1 MDKELIGAV
10 IAAVIGS
17 NALWGFIQFLM
28 ERKDKKED
36 CSKKIVEM
44 IEKLDEKFDEKI
56 NELDNKSTERGDK
69 LDKKFDD
76 KFIELNNRS
85 TERNTR
91 LHEKI
96 DKLDNEITEN
106 IVIECRV
113 RIIKFMDEIIEGWEH
128 SFDSYVQIMQDIT
141 NYERYCA
148 EHPLFKNHQTVATIE
163 HIKADYQER
172 LEKNDFS
179 TNN

>member
-17 NALWGFIQFLM
+17 NALWGFIQFLL

-44 IEKLDEKFDEKI
+44 IKSLDEKFDEKI
-56 NELDNKSTERGDK
+56 NELSNKSTESRDK
-69 LDKKFDD
+69 LDKKFDE
-76 KFIELNNRS
+76 KFKELNNRS

-148 EHPLFKNHQTVATIE
+148 EHPLFKNHQTVATIS

>member
-1 MDKELIGAV
+1 MDRELIGAV

-17 NALWGFIQFLM
+17 NALWGFIQFLL

-44 IEKLDEKFDEKI
+44 IEKLDEKFDKKI

-69 LDKKFDD
+69 LDKKFDE
-76 KFIELNNRS
+76 KFIELDNRS
-85 TERNTR
+85 TERNTK

-96 DKLDNEITEN
+96 DKLDNEVSEGHI
-106 IVIECRV
+106 IACRV
-113 RIIKFMDEIIEGWEH
+113 RILKFMDEIIEGWDH
-128 SFDSYVQIMQDIT
+128 SFDSYTQVMQDIT
-141 NYERYCA
+141 NYERYCL

-163 HIKADYQER
+163 HIKTDYKAR
-172 LEKNDFS
+172 LERNDFK